1 MEAENLMRIHRA
13 FFLIFTFTLL
23 LAQGCT
29 GNGYEKF
36 SDTRIAMGTS
46 LTITFFSYDQK
57 KAKSLINQCYDL
69 ASTLENKVSVR
80 INNSVIS
87 KLNKEKDLII
97 DDDFVYNLIVEA
109 LKYSKETNGTFD
121 PSLYNLISLWGF
133 DTDKINRVPTEAEIS
148 STLQSTGYK
157 NIFIENNRV
166 ILKNNVSLDLG
177 GIAKGKIISEIRNL
191 LNNNKITDFII
202 NGGGDL
208 IVSGKY
214 EGKRL
219 WKIAITDPFD
229 ANRFLGVMELS
240 DCRVATS
247 GDYERNFIGPD
258 GKFYHHIF
266 DPKTGYPAENNVHS
280 VTLISYIPLRNDIF
294 PSVSFFVM
302 GTKTGLD
309 FVKKENNISLIYVIG
324 NKDDMK
330 ILTTDDIS
338 MNKKDNDQYDFA
350 FKRFM

>member
-1 MEAENLMRIHRA
+1 MRFHKTLFLI
-13 FFLIFTFTLL
+13 FFLILL
-23 LAQGCT
+23 LNQGCT
-29 GNGYEKF
+29 GNSYEKF

-46 LTITFFSYDQK
+46 LTITFFSYDK
-57 KAKSLINQCYDL
+57 KNAKSIINQCYEL
-69 ASTLENKVSVR
+69 ASALENKVSVR
-80 INNSVIS
+80 INNSIIT
-87 KLNKEKDLII
+87 KLNKEKSLII
-97 DDDFVYNLIVEA
+97 YDDFVYNLIVEA
-109 LKYSKETNGTFD
+109 VKYSYETNGTFD

-133 DTDKINRVPTEAEIS
+133 DSDKANRVPTEAELN
-148 STLQSTGYK
+148 STLQSIGYK
-157 NIFIENNRV
+157 NIIVDNNRV
-166 ILKNNVSLDLG
+166 ILKNNVSIDLG

-191 LNNNKITDFII
+191 LNVNKINDFII

-229 ANRFLGVMELS
+229 ANRFMGVIELS

-266 DPKTGYPAENNVHS
+266 DPKTGYPVNNNVHS
-280 VTLISYIPLRNDIF
+280 VTLISYIPSRNDIF

-302 GTKTGLD
+302 GAKAGLD
-309 FVKKENNISLIYVIG
+309 FIKKENNISLIYVTG
-324 NKDDMK
+324 NKDDVK
-330 ILTTDDIS
+330 IQTSEDIS
-338 MNKKDNDQYDFA
+338 MHKKDNNQFEFIY
-350 FKRFM
+350 KKTM